1 MSENSYH
8 FDFSPL
14 PEDDRYLPQISAA
27 LEDLTN
33 ARSRKRM
40 PGLWKL
46 TDRLN
51 AMPKVSE
58 TVQRRRRIRYRI
70 YGVLFIL
77 AGIFLTVPGLMK
89 PKELFVPLLTGL
101 FALFSGITYLRLFGT
116 QKKKNHFDK
125 PAARLL
131 ANRRNADTASAAA
144 VFTDTGLLISADEEE
159 EHVPYAAI
167 ERICCTEDL
176 FLVIYAEKVLLLQ
189 KQDLA
194 EHSPEAFTGFLT
206 SRDVTISDIS

>member
-51 AMPKVSE
+51 ARKRFSCC
-58 TVQRRRRIRYRI
+58 RNRIWQN
-70 YGVLFIL
+70 IL
-77 AGIFLTVPGLMK
+77 RK
-89 PKELFVPLLTGL
+89 
-101 FALFSGITYLRLFGT
+101 
-116 QKKKNHFDK
+116 
-125 PAARLL
+125 
-131 ANRRNADTASAAA
+131 
-144 VFTDTGLLISADEEE
+144 
-159 EHVPYAAI
+159 
-167 ERICCTEDL
+167 
-176 FLVIYAEKVLLLQ
+176 
-189 KQDLA
+189 
-194 EHSPEAFTGFLT
+194 HSPVF
-206 SRDVTISDIS
+206 